1 MVHTCNKMAYSI
13 EIYHSSKIIVVL
25 QISTSVSL
33 VWTTVTP
40 VLCAPILLEAFLVH
54 VALATLEM
62 E

>member
-13 EIYHSSKIIVVL
+13 EIYHTSQISAVL

-33 VWTTVTP
+33 VWTTVMP
-40 VLCAPILLEAFLVH
+40 VLCVPILLEAFLVH
-54 VALATLEM
+54 VALAIREM